1 MNREF
6 DKIFM
11 VTGSTSGIGA
21 IAARELA
28 RLGATVIIVGRDVV
42 KCVSQVERIRRS
54 VPDARLDFLRADLS
68 SQLEVRQLAE
78 EFSRRY
84 SHLDVLVNNAGAY
97 FAKRQVSP
105 DGLEM
110 TFALNHMGYF
120 LVTCLLLDRLKASTS
135 ARIVIVSSEAH
146 KQGMIDFQDLQSEH
160 NYNRNEAYARS
171 KLANLL
177 FTYALARRLE
187 GTRVTVNALHPGSVA
202 TNLGGNDNWLKTRL
216 RNLIKPGMIRPEE
229 GAKTILYLATSPE
242 VGAVTGQY
250 FYDCRPI
257 RSSDGSYDVADAVR
271 LWRLSESLAGLHA
284 DPPYGH
290 TVF

>member
-1 MNREF
+1 
-6 DKIFM
+6 
-11 VTGSTSGIGA
+11 
-21 IAARELA
+21 
-28 RLGATVIIVGRDVV
+28 VV

>member
-242 VGAVTGQY
+242 VEAVTGQY

-257 RSSDGSYDVADAVR
+257 RSSDDSYDVADAER
-271 LWRLSESLAGLHA
+271 LWRLSESLAGLHG
-284 DPPYGH
+284 DPPHGH
-290 TVF
+290 NVF